1 MTAALVAPHG
11 GALVDRIVADAG
23 ALTRRSAK
31 RPRVVL
37 DARELADLELVAT
50 GAASPLVGFAT
61 AEDYESILTYGRL
74 ASGVV
79 WPIPFTLA
87 IADDVRAEVG
97 GELALFDAASRL
109 WGVLTITSVFTRDLP
124 RELDAVYGTRDPA
137 HPGVA
142 ETLARPTRLVGGPVD
157 VLPLP
162 ANRPLARHRK
172 TPRELRAEIEERGWR
187 RVAGFHT
194 RQPFH
199 RGHEHLTKLALELTD
214 GIVIHPSVEETRS
227 DDVPAAIRFA
237 TYEAT
242 IAHYYPRE
250 RTLLAAFPGGPRFA
264 GPKEALLHAL
274 LRKNYGIG
282 QLVVEPD
289 HAGAGTFYP
298 PRAAQEVFAKF
309 PKLDLGIAPLL
320 LDAAFYCEACA
331 SFASAR
337 TCPHDATERRELSAS
352 KLRETL
358 AAGADVPGELVRSE
372 VTAILR
378 AHFAK
383 TAAITVTTVAP
394 TGGFILWFTGL
405 SGAGK
410 STLANAVAAEL
421 RGAHRIEIL
430 DGDEVRTH
438 LSRGLGFSREDR
450 DTNVHRI
457 GFVARTLAQHGVGVI
472 TAAISPY
479 AQTRAAV
486 RALAEER
493 GIAFVEVFAHSSLEA
508 LVARDVKGLYKQALA
523 GEVEHFTGISDPYEV
538 PTAPDVRVETD
549 RETVA
554 QSTAKIV
561 AALRA
566 RGLLAPLPLTAPGTS
581 ARPRAGA

>member
-1 MTAALVAPHG
+1 MTTALIAPHG

-23 ALTRRSAK
+23 ALTRRSATL
-31 RPRVVL
+31 PRAIL
-37 DARELADLELVAT
+37 DTLELADLELVAT

-61 AEDYESILTYGRL
+61 SEDYESILTYGRL

-87 IADDVRAEVG
+87 IADDVRAEIG
-97 GELALFDAASRL
+97 GELALFDATSRL
-109 WGVLTITSVFTRDLP
+109 WGVLTITSVFTRDTP
-124 RELDAVYGTRDPA
+124 RELDVVYGTRDPA

-142 ETLARPTRLVGGPVD
+142 ETLAHPTRLVGGPVD

-162 ANRPLARHRK
+162 ANRPLARYRK

-194 RQPFH
+194 DQPLH
-199 RGHEHLTKLALELTD
+199 RAHEHLTKLALEVTD
-214 GIVIHPSVEETRS
+214 GIVIHPAVIETKS
-227 DDVPAAIRFA
+227 DDVPASIRFA
-237 TYEAT
+237 TYEAVLG
-242 IAHYYPRE
+242 HYYPRD
-250 RTLLAAFPGGPRFA
+250 RTILAGFPGARRFA
-264 GPKEALLHAL
+264 GPKQALLHAL
-274 LRKNYGIG
+274 VRKNYGIG
-282 QLVVEPD
+282 QLVVGPD
-289 HAGAGTFYP
+289 HAGTGTFYP

-309 PKLDLGIAPLL
+309 PKLDLGVAPLL
-320 LDAAFYCEACA
+320 LDAAFYCETCA

-337 TCPHDATERRELSAS
+337 TCPHDPAERRELSRL

-358 AAGADVPGELVRSE
+358 EAGGDIPGALVRPE
-372 VTAILR
+372 VAAILR

-383 TAAITVTTVAP
+383 TTAITVTNVAP

-421 RGAHRIEIL
+421 RSAHRIEIL

-438 LSRGLGFSREDR
+438 LSKGLGFSREDR

-479 AQTRAAV
+479 AETRAAV
-486 RALAEER
+486 RARAEER
-493 GIAFVEVFAHSSLEA
+493 GVAFVEVFAHSSIEA
-508 LVARDVKGLYKQALA
+508 LVARDVKGLYKRALA
-523 GEVEHFTGISDPYEV
+523 GEVAHFTGISDPYEV
-538 PTAPDVRVETD
+538 PATPDVRVETD
-549 RETVA
+549 RETIA
-554 QSTAKIV
+554 QSTAKII

-566 RGLLAPLPLTAPGTS
+566 HGLLAPLPLTAPGTS